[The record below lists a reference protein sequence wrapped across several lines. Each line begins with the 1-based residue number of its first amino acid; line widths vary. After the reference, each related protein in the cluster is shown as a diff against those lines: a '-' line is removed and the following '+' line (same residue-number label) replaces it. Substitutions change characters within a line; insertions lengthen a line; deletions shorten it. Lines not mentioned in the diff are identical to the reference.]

1 MRRACNSILVA
12 LLVAGA
18 CTDAP
23 QVLDAEVEPDTL
35 SIALSIGAIDSD
47 GHDAFGRITGIA
59 ADASGRIF
67 VLDGQNH
74 EVRVFDQSGA
84 FQFRFGR
91 SGSGP
96 GELSDP
102 CCMAW
107 GPEGDLWI
115 RDGGNG
121 RYSVFAVRDG
131 GADLLRTIRL
141 LHADVG
147 RPYPTTFRGGT
158 EFADIGA
165 STPRSGG
172 ERVLNR
178 HWRTLEGDPVE
189 TEAIQTPTV
198 EQLGGQLFDTG
209 RGVRYYLY
217 QPYGPSDLTAFG
229 PDGLLAVGTSSEY
242 AIEVRDGVQPHL
254 LTRAFVTGPALSEAE
269 REAGGERLGVL
280 AKRIGGDVSALPF
293 GLPDRKPPVEA
304 TFFDQRGRL
313 WVEISTPDG
322 EMRVA
327 DVWDRNGELTHR
339 YVWPADVSLNPYG
352 WLSDEAVLGVRRD
365 ELGVEYVVR
374 MSGLAPPGPD

>member
-1 MRRACNSILVA
+1 MSE
-12 LLVAGA
+12 
-18 CTDAP
+18 
-23 QVLDAEVEPDTL
+23 VLTAEVEPDTL
-35 SIALSIGAIDSD
+35 SIALSIGAVESD
-47 GHDAFGRITGIA
+47 GHDAFGRITGIV

-67 VLDGQNH
+67 VLDGQND

-96 GELSDP
+96 GEMSDP

-121 RYSVFAVRDG
+121 RYSVFGVRDH
-131 GADLLRTIRL
+131 GADLLRTIRM

-147 RPYPTTFRGGT
+147 RPYPINFRGDS

-189 TEAIQTPTV
+189 SEAIPTPTV
-198 EQLGGQLFDTG
+198 EQLGGELFDTG
-209 RGVRYYLY
+209 RGVRFYLY

-229 PDGLLAVGTSSEY
+229 PDGLLADGISSEY
-242 AIEVRDGVQPHL
+242 IIEVTDGARPHL
-254 LTRAFVTGPALSEAE
+254 LTRADVTGPALSAAE
-269 REAGGERLGVL
+269 REAGIERLDVL

-293 GLPDRKPPVEA
+293 GLPDQKPPVEA
-304 TFFDQRGRL
+304 TFFDQQGRL
-313 WVEISTPDG
+313 WVELSTPDD

-327 DVWDRNGELTHR
+327 DVWDRNGDLTQR
-339 YVWPADVSLNPYG
+339 YVWPADVSLSPYG
-352 WLSDEAVLGVRRD
+352 WLSGEAVLGVRRD

-374 MSGLAPPGPD
+374 MSGRALPGPN